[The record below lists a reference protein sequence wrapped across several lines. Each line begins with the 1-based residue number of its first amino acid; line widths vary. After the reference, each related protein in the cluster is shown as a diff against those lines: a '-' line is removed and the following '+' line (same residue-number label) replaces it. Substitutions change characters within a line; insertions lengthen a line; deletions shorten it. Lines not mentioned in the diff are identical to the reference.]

1 MTYYENPAVNK
12 STLWWLRKSP
22 AHFKWARTAETPDT
36 PALRFGRAVHA
47 AMLTPSAFKRDYA
60 VLPDG
65 IDRRTKAGKEE
76 YQAFLDASAGK
87 EILTEDDAKTIKQM
101 VKVCPKAIYK
111 GTKREKELYWTD
123 PDTGVSCKGRL
134 DAIRAGKVIDYK
146 TTTDASTD
154 GFAKEAIRY
163 GYDLQAAMYLE
174 AAKQNGYGDCEFW
187 FVAQEKS
194 EPYAVNII
202 KAGDAFLDR
211 GRWLMLDL
219 LGKYKEC
226 AEKNEW
232 PGYGT
237 NELIIPEWA
246 VIDE

>member
-22 AHFKWARTAETPDT
+22 AHFQWARTAETSDT
-36 PALRFGRAVHA
+36 PAMRFGRAVHA
-47 AMLTPSAFKRDYA
+47 AILTPSLYLERFK
-60 VLPDG
+60 VFTG
-65 IDRRTKAGKEE
+65 DRRTKAGKEE
-76 YQAFLDASAGK
+76 YQALIDSGV
-87 EILTEDDAKTIKQM
+87 EIITEDEAETINQM
-101 VKVCPKAIYK
+101 MSACPDSIFKICE
-111 GTKREKELYWTD
+111 TEKELYWTD

-134 DAIRAGKVIDYK
+134 DAVKPGTVVDYK

-154 GFAKEAIRY
+154 GFAREAIRY

-187 FVAQEKS
+187 FIAQEKS
-194 EPYAVNII
+194 APFATNII

-211 GRWLMLDL
+211 GRWLMMDL
-219 LGKYKEC
+219 LTKYKEC
-226 AEKNEW
+226 AAKDEW

>member
-22 AHFKWARTAETPDT
+22 AHFQWARTAETPDT
-36 PALRFGRAVHA
+36 PAMRFGRAVHSA
-47 AMLTPSAFKRDYA
+47 ILTPSEYLDSYVVFT
-60 VLPDG
+60 G
-65 IDRRTKAGKEE
+65 DRRTKAGKEE
-76 YQAFLDASAGK
+76 YQALVDSGA
-87 EILTEDDAKTIKQM
+87 EILSEDDAETIREMMKA
-101 VKVCPKAIYK
+101 CPDSVFN
-111 GTKREKELYWTD
+111 GCEFEKELFWTD

-134 DAIRAGKVIDYK
+134 DAVRHGAVIDYK

-154 GFAKEAIRY
+154 GFSREAIRY
-163 GYDLQAAMYLE
+163 GYDLQAAMYLV
-174 AAKQNGYGDCEFW
+174 AAKANGYGDCEFW

-194 EPYAVNII
+194 TPYAVNVI

-219 LGKYKEC
+219 LTKYKEC
-226 AEKNEW
+226 AEKDEW

-246 VIDE
+246 VMDE

>member
-22 AHFKWARTAETPDT
+22 AHFQWARTAETPDT
-36 PALRFGRAVHA
+36 PAMRFGRAVHSA
-47 AMLTPSAFKRDYA
+47 ILTPSEYLDSYVVFT
-60 VLPDG
+60 G
-65 IDRRTKAGKEE
+65 DRRTKAGKEE
-76 YQAFLDASAGK
+76 YQALVDSGA
-87 EILTEDDAKTIKQM
+87 EILSEDDAETIREM
-101 VKVCPKAIYK
+101 MKACTDSVFN
-111 GTKREKELYWTD
+111 GCEFEKELFWTD

-134 DAIRAGKVIDYK
+134 DAVRHGAVIDYK

-154 GFAKEAIRY
+154 GFTREAIRY
-163 GYDLQAAMYLE
+163 GYDLQAAMYLV
-174 AAKQNGYGDCEFW
+174 AAKANGYGDCEFW

-194 EPYAVNII
+194 TPYAVNVI

-219 LGKYKEC
+219 LTKYKEC
-226 AEKNEW
+226 AEKDEW

-246 VIDE
+246 VMDE